1 MGDKRQNNQ
10 LRLFFGEEGRSEAPT
25 APGEGAET
33 LTAKR
38 ISESPAKNHEELMEE
53 VCGRENCLQAL
64 KRVKSNKGS
73 PGIDGM
79 TVDALTVYLKEHW
92 PAIRAQLLSGTYK
105 PQPVRRVEIPKPDG
119 GLRQLGIPTVLD
131 RMVRQAVMQVLQG
144 RWDAEFS
151 EHSHGFR
158 PGRSAHQ
165 AVAKAQK
172 YIAEGRRWVVDLD
185 LEKFFDR
192 VNHDKLMAA
201 VARRVADKRMLKLIR
216 AFLTAGVMENGLVG
230 PVDEGTPQ
238 GGPLSPLLS
247 NLVLDE
253 LDRELERRKHCF
265 VRYADDCN
273 IYVCSRRAGE
283 RVKRSITGFITRRLK
298 LRVNEHK
305 SAAARPV
312 ERKFLGFSFTLREAK
327 RRIAA
332 KAIVRFKQKVRELT
346 SRTRGISMEQ
356 MAKELASYLRG
367 WKGYFGFCET
377 PSVLE
382 NLASM
387 DAAKAAISDLEAMET
402 RQGAVCQTVCA
413 RREQGSGRQNGRKCS
428 GPMAYSEQPRP
439 ELCVPHRLLRRA
451 WSSKVVRWEIAQSV
465 RTAGCGPACPVVWQG
480 RRGDSPPYAN

>member
-1 MGDKRQNNQ
+1 MSGKRQNNQ
-10 LRLFFGEEGRSEAPT
+10 LRLAFDEQGRSEAPT
-25 APGEGAET
+25 SACEGSET

-38 ISESPAKNHEELMEE
+38 ISESPAKESEQLMEE
-53 VCGRENCLQAL
+53 VCARENCLQAY

-79 TVDALTVYLKEHW
+79 TVEQLPGYLKEHW
-92 PAIRAQLLSGTYK
+92 PAIREQLLRGTYK
-105 PQPVRRVEIPKPDG
+105 PQPVKRVEIPKPDG
-119 GLRQLGIPTVLD
+119 GVRKLGIPTVLD
-131 RMVRQAVMQVLQG
+131 RMVQQAVMQVLQG
-144 RWDAEFS
+144 RWDAGFS

-165 AVAKAQK
+165 AVAEAQQ

-201 VARRVADKRMLKLIR
+201 VARRVADKRVLKLIR

-273 IYVCSRRAGE
+273 IYVHSQRAGE
-283 RVKRSITGFITRRLK
+283 RVKQSITGFIARRLK
-298 LRVNEHK
+298 LRVNEKK
-305 SAAARPV
+305 SAVARPA
-312 ERKFLGFSFTLREAK
+312 ERKFLGFSFTVRDAR
-327 RRIAA
+327 RRIAD
-332 KAIVRFKQKVRELT
+332 KAIERFKRKVRELT
-346 SRTRGISMEQ
+346 GRTRGIGIERMT
-356 MAKELASYLRG
+356 KELASYLRG
-367 WKGYFGFCET
+367 WKSYFGFAET

-382 NLASM
+382 RLDQWIRRRLRSVIWKQWKRGRVRFAGLTKRGVSRQMAAQTAASSHGPWRIA
-387 DAAKAAISDLEAMET
+387 DCPALHHAFPNDYFDLI
-402 RQGAVCQTVCA
+402 GL
-413 RREQGSGRQNGRKCS
+413 
-428 GPMAYSEQPRP
+428 PRLFP
-439 ELCVPHRLLRRA
+439 G
-451 WSSKVVRWEIAQSV
+451 K
-465 RTAGCGPACPVVWQG
+465 
-480 RRGDSPPYAN
+480 